1 MLDWYL
7 STHAWNR
14 IAVTGAIVAPV
25 AKEVVSTLTVMH
37 LIALPLGAIVFWSL
51 GWVAIGGWRI
61 LLSQWQRTLATAGI
75 PAESRA

>member
-1 MLDWYL
+1 MFNWYFR
-7 STHAWNR
+7 THAWNR
-14 IAVTGAIVAPV
+14 IALTGGIVAPV

-61 LLSQWQRTLATAGI
+61 LLGQWQKTLAAASMPVEI
-75 PAESRA
+75 RA

>member
-1 MLDWYL
+1 MFSWY
-7 STHAWNR
+7 SRTHAWNR
-14 IAVTGAIVAPV
+14 IALTGGLVAPV

-51 GWVAIGGWRI
+51 GWVAIGGCRI
-61 LLSQWQRTLATAGI
+61 LLGQWQRTLATAGI